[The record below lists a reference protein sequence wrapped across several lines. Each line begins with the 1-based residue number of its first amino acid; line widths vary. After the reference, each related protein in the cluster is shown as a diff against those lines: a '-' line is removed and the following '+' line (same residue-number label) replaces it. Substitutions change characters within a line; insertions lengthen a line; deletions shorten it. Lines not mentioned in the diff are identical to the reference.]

1 MPNTRCSWVGP
12 VVVTPDPTPALTPDS
27 AALATGAVPDALPS
41 AAGVAVVVVAGAAA
55 AVVAAVAACGAGA
68 SSIKG
73 FLVAQPDRHAASAR
87 HNAPA
92 AVDVRRTA

>member
-27 AALATGAVPDALPS
+27 AALATGAVPDAPPS
-41 AAGVAVVVVAGAAA
+41 AAGVAVVVLAAA
-55 AVVAAVAACGAGA
+55 AVVTVAAACGAGA
-68 SSIKG
+68 SSING